1 MRLRRQVFHSHM
13 PEHILALTTC
23 PQAKSAGLAKKL
35 VEAKACACVN
45 IIQEVRSFYWWKGK
59 IEDEAESIL
68 LMKTEKKSEDRLWE
82 AIKAN
87 HPYEVPEFVV
97 VSVDGGSSDYLEWI
111 SSSVRDG

>member
-1 MRLRRQVFHSHM
+1 MRLRKQVFHYHM

-23 PQAKSAGLAKKL
+23 PQGESARLAKKL
-35 VEAKACACVN
+35 VEAKVCACVN

-68 LMKTEKKSEDRLWE
+68 VIKTDKESEDRLWE

-87 HPYEVPEFVV
+87 HSYEMPEFIV

-111 SSSVRDG
+111 SSSIRQG